1 MVLLG
6 GPTSWRK
13 AQQNGFPQKG
23 LEVGEIL
30 FSPIILALCQYYW
43 SIYSGQSYFIISNNF
58 PLHRKVMSLKMFV
71 ATKELFTSP
80 LNVAYDAPVE
90 RARKQLNYICI
101 GPANF
106 WALELVIIS
115 YSVTWILI
123 FRNDPSVLLCFDF
136 YIELFQSRI
145 FLLRN
150 T

>member
-1 MVLLG
+1 MVELNGFAGWANKLKKG
-6 GPTSWRK
+6 
-13 AQQNGFPQKG
+13 QQNGFPQKG
-23 LEVGEIL
+23 LEVGV

-58 PLHRKVMSLKMFV
+58 PLHRKVMSLKMSV

-106 WALELVIIS
+106 WALELV
-115 YSVTWILI
+115 
-123 FRNDPSVLLCFDF
+123 
-136 YIELFQSRI
+136 
-145 FLLRN
+145 
-150 T
+150 